1 MTEHARTGRRHRTW
15 PQRLLLTFNIVLVLA
30 SLATAAG
37 LAYLH
42 RQVGD
47 IPRVRL
53 GAVLSQEEVAPGEPQ
68 NFLFVG
74 TDSAEGLDPDDPVVI
89 GRPTT
94 LSSDTIMI
102 LRVDPDQERAALLSL
117 PRDLWL
123 PIAGTGGSQRINTAI
138 QGGPQR
144 LIATVVDAFNIPI
157 HHYVAINFLG
167 FRELVETVDGVP
179 VYFAD
184 PVRDRKSGLEI
195 SEPGCVTLDPVQALA
210 YARSRAYEAF
220 RGGRWRVDGS
230 GDLGRISRQQ
240 DFIRRALRRAVDK
253 GARNPIVAN
262 DLIEAGIESV
272 TIDDE
277 LSAADLIDLGARFRG
292 FNPDTL
298 DMYSVPVFDD
308 VIAGAS
314 VLRLSQ
320 VDAQPVLGI
329 FRGAEGGLTPATVPV
344 SVRNGTGAAGLAA
357 GVADDLTEAGFTV
370 PADDLGDAQTF
381 AVERTVVRYGQ
392 GQEAAA
398 ALVASYLEAEPV
410 LEPDDGLAGV
420 VLVAGADYEG
430 VRDEPR
436 AVADGQIDARTTTT
450 ASPEETGGPGATTS
464 STGPGTTTTV
474 PVGEVSTPPPG
485 VNC

>member
-1 MTEHARTGRRHRTW
+1 M
-15 PQRLLLTFNIVLVLA
+15 LA
-30 SLATAAG
+30 CLATAAG

-53 GAVLSQEEVAPGEPQ
+53 GAVLSQEQVAPGEPQ

-74 TDSAEGLDPDDPVVI
+74 TDSAEGLDPEDPVVV
-89 GRPTT
+89 GRDAG
-94 LSSDTIMI
+94 LRSDTIMI

-123 PIAGTGGSQRINTAI
+123 PIAGTGASQRINTAI

-144 LIATVVDAFNIPI
+144 LIETVTEAFNVPI

-184 PVRDRKSGLEI
+184 PVRDAKSGLEI
-195 SEPGCVTLDPVQALA
+195 SEPGCVVLDPVQALA

-220 RGGRWRVDGS
+220 RDGRWRVDGS

-253 GARNPIVAN
+253 GARNPIVLN
-262 DLIEAGIESV
+262 DLIEAGIDSV

-298 DMYSVPVFDD
+298 DMYSLPVVDD
-308 VIAGAS
+308 VVAGAS
-314 VLRLSQ
+314 VLRLRQ
-320 VDAQPVLGI
+320 VDAQPILGI
-329 FRGAEGGLTPATVPV
+329 FRGDAGDGMTPGSVPV
-344 SVRNGTGAAGLAA
+344 SVRNGTGVAGLAVR
-357 GVADDLTEAGFTV
+357 VADDLAGAGFTV
-370 PADDLGDAQTF
+370 PSEDIGDAQSF
-381 AVERTVVRYGQ
+381 DVGRTVVRYGE
-392 GQEAAA
+392 GQATAA
-398 ALVASYLEAEPV
+398 ALVASYLVAEPV
-410 LEPDDGLAGV
+410 LEPTEGPSGVVVVAGSDYDGLLATPRP
-420 VLVAGADYEG
+420 VA
-430 VRDEPR
+430 PR
-436 AVADGQIDARTTTT
+436 REL
-450 ASPEETGGPGATTS
+450 P
-464 STGPGTTTTV
+464 GPGTTDGASEPGGSTISAPTTATTGAGAATTV
-474 PVGEVSTPPPG
+474 TVGEVSTPPPG